1 MATKK
6 SNTQTE
12 QQVEVANL
20 ANTKE
25 NATKFK
31 SWENKNNFERLESIN
46 SYNRMIIATNIKQAR
61 QNGNEPFYR
70 KSMEIKDIDATM
82 PFNPSNGKPFG
93 GELSM
98 VMRADAQTRGYESAE
113 YITMKQANFLGG
125 KLRQEQDEKGKLLF
139 NENGTKKYPNGVKS
153 AYMAEFEYKPK
164 TNENGEIIQAKDKDG
179 KPKFDNKG
187 NIVPV
192 MEKIALKEPKLETVT
207 YYHISSFDNIDNAK
221 LQKRNMNVVNEYRK
235 ELQGQQNDYRSNLS
249 HLGLAPKTQKDLENF
264 LDSQTKGKDY
274 QAIQHT
280 NIREVQ
286 NELSQSQGRSF

>member
-6 SNTQTE
+6 SNTQTK
-12 QQVEVANL
+12 QQVEVVDK
-20 ANTKE
+20 KE
-25 NATKFK
+25 SATKFK
-31 SWENKNNFERLESIN
+31 SWEQKNNFERLESIN

-61 QNGNEPFYR
+61 QNGNQPFY
-70 KSMEIKDIDATM
+70 SIDMQLKDIDATM
-82 PFNPSNGKPFG
+82 PYNPSNGKPFG

-125 KLRQEQDEKGKLLF
+125 KLRQEQDENGKLLF
-139 NENGTKKYPNGVKS
+139 NENGTKKYPQGVKS
-153 AYMAEFEYKPK
+153 AFLAEFEYQPK
-164 TNENGEIIQAKDKDG
+164 TNENGEIIQAKDKNG
-179 KPKFDNKG
+179 KPKFDNRGEK
-187 NIVPV
+187 VPV

-280 NIREVQ
+280 NLREMQ